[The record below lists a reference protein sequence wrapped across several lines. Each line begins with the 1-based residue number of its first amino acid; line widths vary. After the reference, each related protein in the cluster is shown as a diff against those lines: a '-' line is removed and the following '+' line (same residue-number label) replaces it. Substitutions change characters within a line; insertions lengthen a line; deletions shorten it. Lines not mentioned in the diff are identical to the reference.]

1 MLCLPHA
8 GGSASFFFPMSRDL
22 TPRVEVLSHPST
34 RAAQDRYQEPCL
46 TSVDDFADQIGAA
59 LADLEWADGADGERP
74 RSRCSATASAPASP
88 SSSPGGWRRLA
99 AEPAVLFVSGRRAP
113 SRHRTETV
121 HLRPDS
127 GLLAELRTLD
137 GTDSPL
143 LADPDVVRMI
153 LPALRNDYRAA
164 ETYQYR
170 PGPSLTTP
178 VCAFM
183 GESDPR
189 VDHDDMRAWQE
200 HTGGGFELFGYP
212 GGHFYLKDPR
222 GADRRDR
229 RPTVGRLIAVRPVGQ
244 GGHAAVGEPV
254 PPGPGIVPCAQPSS
268 AAIRAFGQGHGPA
281 ARSAPAAPAPAART
295 PAA

>member
-1 MLCLPHA
+1 MNSLIWRPKT
-8 GGSASFFFPMSRDL
+8 RDL
-22 TPRVEVLSHPST
+22 TPRVEVLAVQYPG
-34 RAAQDRYQEPCL
+34 RQDRYQEPCL

-74 RSRCSATASAPASP
+74 LALFGHSLGASVAFEPT
-88 SSSPGGWRRLA
+88 RRLEA
-99 AEPAVLFVSGRRAP
+99 AGRKPAVLFVSGRRAP
-113 SRHRTETV
+113 SRHGTGTV
-121 HLRPDS
+121 HLRPDN

-170 PGPSLTTP
+170 PGPPLTTP

-212 GGHFYLKDPR
+212 GGHFYLKDHRPALT
-222 GADRRDR
+222 GVIADRL
-229 RPTVGRLIAVRPVGQ
+229 TAV
-244 GGHAAVGEPV
+244 
-254 PPGPGIVPCAQPSS
+254 
-268 AAIRAFGQGHGPA
+268 
-281 ARSAPAAPAPAART
+281 
-295 PAA
+295 